1 MLSRRQ
7 LQGIVGLRPSEAS
20 SGMPC
25 SNTASQREDTRQHLP
40 KRQTQDDT
48 RHQADHYV
56 GNQPRQNKA
65 CAADKAAVSP
75 QRERE
80 AERTGHVTTRWL
92 NHFVAVDISSY
103 EKKQVKQESNTE

>member
-7 LQGIVGLRPSEAS
+7 LQGFVGLPPSEAS
-20 SGMPC
+20 SGVPC
-25 SNTASQREDTRQHLP
+25 SHTASQREDTRQHLP
-40 KRQTQDDT
+40 ERQTRDDT
-48 RHQADHYV
+48 RQETDHYV

-80 AERTGHVTTRWL
+80 TERTEHVTTRWL
-92 NHFVAVDISSY
+92 DHDVAVDISCY
-103 EKKQVKQESNTE
+103 EQKQAKQESNNE